1 MKSPKTGFDD
11 SLLELG
17 VGSDA
22 LHPHPVVGKARSQ
35 GKPLPDVTLPSQPF
49 ARHGLATQ
57 KRWRHITES
66 EFLAVALPT
75 NDKARELGWIV

>member
-1 MKSPKTGFDD
+1 MKSPKIGFDD

-49 ARHGLATQ
+49 ARHGLSLSQ
-57 KRWRHITES
+57 VRRITKLDAS
-66 EFLAVALPT
+66 AKCGPVDL
-75 NDKARELGWIV
+75 